1 VVADYCNF
9 RALSEGVQ
17 VIYTT
22 PLKAL
27 SNQKYRD
34 FCSEH
39 GAGLVGLVTGENTV
53 NEGAPILVMTT
64 EILRNVIYD
73 DPGRLEGVRY
83 VVLDEVHYIDDEPRG
98 SVWEEVI
105 VQAPEHIKFVG
116 LSATVGNAQELADWM
131 SENRGTVATVLHPE
145 RPVELRLWLGM
156 SGRFYP
162 LFDKAGQIN
171 RSTFE
176 RAAQDEEASRLV
188 RTYRGLPGND
198 LLQVIGELDRRD
210 LLPSI
215 YFIFSRKGCR
225 EALQRCAHHGLD
237 LTDDREKAEIDAFV
251 SGRLATLVD
260 ADEAALFSKLVD
272 ASMLRRGLATHHAGL
287 LPYHKE
293 LVEELFTAGLIKV
306 VFATETLSLG
316 INMPARA
323 VVVSS
328 FTKFD
333 GIDFKTL
340 TTGELTQLMGRAG
353 RRGIDTLG
361 HGIVLKEADVE
372 IATIYEVAMGEGPV
386 IESKFLPNYNMALN
400 LLRLYTPEQAEQLMA
415 RSLGQ
420 FQRRVAGHRMEER
433 LENLRRRIADLDLD
447 WGEDGCRP
455 EDVAGYFEIEDRLR
469 GIRAE
474 IRRLNREVVPV
485 RRRGRGQG
493 GYQGRPHGMVGRRLH
508 QLDQEKRNLQD
519 QEHKLRV
526 VRCPN
531 FGEHLAA
538 YGERRTLERDLREG
552 ERALADQEGGQARKF
567 RALCRVL
574 ADTGFLAG
582 EKPTE
587 KGLLA
592 SRVYGENA
600 PVVVEAIW
608 QSLLGGLTASELCSV
623 LALLATE
630 DRGRDRGPRG
640 GPRRYPTA
648 AVAQAAKQVR
658 QLWFHFADLER
669 EQGEQNLRPLAHD
682 YVDFAFRWATGEA
695 MDAIP
700 LPAFVDIGDAI
711 RSMKNLYSL
720 LRQLEYAVRAAEQ
733 PLAGVVSEAV
743 RAMERDVI
751 RRT

>member
-1 VVADYCNF
+1 
-9 RALSEGVQ
+9 
-17 VIYTT
+17 
-22 PLKAL
+22 
-27 SNQKYRD
+27 
-34 FCSEH
+34 
-39 GAGLVGLVTGENTV
+39 
-53 NEGAPILVMTT
+53 
-64 EILRNVIYD
+64 
-73 DPGRLEGVRY
+73 
-83 VVLDEVHYIDDEPRG
+83 
-98 SVWEEVI
+98 
-105 VQAPEHIKFVG
+105 
-116 LSATVGNAQELADWM
+116 
-131 SENRGTVATVLHPE
+131 
-145 RPVELRLWLGM
+145 
-156 SGRFYP
+156 
-162 LFDKAGQIN
+162 
-171 RSTFE
+171 
-176 RAAQDEEASRLV
+176 
-188 RTYRGLPGND
+188 
-198 LLQVIGELDRRD
+198 
-210 LLPSI
+210 
-215 YFIFSRKGCR
+215 
-225 EALQRCAHHGLD
+225 AHHGLD
-237 LTDDREKAEIDAFV
+237 LTSEREKAEIDAFV
-251 SGRLATLVD
+251 SERLATLVD
-260 ADEAALFSKLVD
+260 SDEAALFSKLVD

-293 LVEELFTAGLIKV
+293 LVEELFTAGLLKV

-400 LLRLYTPEQAEQLMA
+400 LLRLYSPEQAEQLMA
-415 RSLGQ
+415 RSFGQ

-433 LENLRRRIADLDLD
+433 LDNLRRRIADLDVD
-447 WGEDGCRP
+447 WGDDACTP
-455 EDVAGYFEIEDRLR
+455 EDVAEFFAIEDRLR
-469 GIRAE
+469 GVRAE

-493 GYQGRPHGMVGRRLH
+493 GYKGRPHGMVGRRLH
-508 QLDQEKRNLQD
+508 QLDQEKRGLQEK
-519 QEHKLRV
+519 EHKLRV

-531 FGEHLAA
+531 FGAHLAA
-538 YGERRTLERDLREG
+538 YGERRTLERELRDG
-552 ERALADQEGGQARKF
+552 ERALADQAGGHARKF
-567 RALCRVL
+567 RALCRIL
-574 ADTGFLAG
+574 ADTGFLNG
-582 EKPTE
+582 DRPTE

-600 PVVVEAIW
+600 LVVVEAIW
-608 QSLLGGLTASELCSV
+608 QSLLGGLTAPELCSV

-640 GPRRYPTA
+640 GQRRYPSA
-648 AVAQAAKQVR
+648 AVAQAARQVR
-658 QLWFHFADLER
+658 RLWFHFADLER
-669 EQGEQNLRPLAHD
+669 EQEEQNLRPLALD
-682 YVDFAFRWATGEA
+682 YVDFAYRWAAGEP

-720 LRQLEYAVRAAEQ
+720 LRQLEYAVRAAEL
-733 PLAGVVSEAV
+733 PLAGVVKEAV
-743 RAMERDVI
+743 EAMERDVI